1 MKEVKIKIY
10 SFYLADQVGRAEAE
24 LSQLVNEGWEIASTT
39 SQHVAGSLEMVV
51 ILQKE
56 TGGTP

>member
-1 MKEVKIKIY
+1 MKEIKIKIY
-10 SFYLADQVGRAEAE
+10 SFYLADQVSRAETE
-24 LSQLVNEGWEIASTT
+24 LTQLVNEGWEIASTT

-56 TGGTP
+56 TEAIR